1 MHGLA
6 CDSKTPGCLPFADS
20 FHIHR
25 APHGCVEFHSV
36 HLSVRPHHCGFLP
49 GGSLFRRPE
58 AALPRRSLV
67 YFCSAAYTRGLGER
81 PLLAPGR
88 GWIEVSNREG
98 IWLSAWSNQV
108 GPQNTPLTSNSLK
121 RRP

>member
-36 HLSVRPHHCGFLP
+36 HLSVRPHHGGFLP

-67 YFCSAAYTRGLGER
+67 YFCSAAYTISSARNRRLLPLFRTLPVTKNLTFRRAPIARGSYSL
-81 PLLAPGR
+81 PLNQNELA
-88 GWIEVSNREG
+88 
-98 IWLSAWSNQV
+98 
-108 GPQNTPLTSNSLK
+108 
-121 RRP
+121 